1 VRTLASTFLAP
12 IAASMLALY
21 FIYEIVQVEDNEK
34 KLGDFIEFIAGYVFA
49 DFATHMLQ
57 ECKSKFQLQTIEW
70 SYYGQYSGGARFYV
84 VFPVKKGERIM
95 VEIRKNAAIRKR
107 LLKML
112 REWERAIINRDF
124 DNYRWLL
131 ISIFEMRERMDGDTL
146 VRERISG
153 KLPSARS

>member
-1 VRTLASTFLAP
+1 MCIRDRMR
-12 IAASMLALY
+12 SMIEVYRDLMKKY
-21 FIYEIVQVEDNEK
+21 F
-34 KLGDFIEFIAGYVFA
+34 GIEPQI
-49 DFATHMLQ
+49 
-57 ECKSKFQLQTIEW
+57 KSKFQLQTIEW

-95 VEIRKNAAIRKR
+95 VEIRKNAAIRAR
-107 LLKML
+107 LKKML

-131 ISIFEMRERMDGDTL
+131 ISIFEMSLANAVNIFRERMDGDTL

>member
-1 VRTLASTFLAP
+1 MMR
-12 IAASMLALY
+12 SMIEVYRDLMKKY
-21 FIYEIVQVEDNEK
+21 F
-34 KLGDFIEFIAGYVFA
+34 GIEPQI
-49 DFATHMLQ
+49 
-57 ECKSKFQLQTIEW
+57 KSKFQLQTIEW

-95 VEIRKNAAIRKR
+95 VEIRKNAAIRAR
-107 LLKML
+107 LKKML

-131 ISIFEMRERMDGDTL
+131 ISIFEMSLANAVNIFRERMDGDTL